1 MNFGDL
7 DLDEWV
13 AFALQFLVHLC
24 MLAMWIVAVV
34 QISLHWKDV
43 RKHIPAA
50 LATGGVVLVWGGVL
64 AVLYGPTSPWLS
76 IAMAI
81 QFAIN
86 AALIP
91 VILPIA
97 RRWDEE
103 MGWKMGWKMGG
114 ALRGKRILA
123 TIPLVLIAT
132 VIAGALTAAIFY
144 VAPFEVSDEAMKME
158 QQMMS
163 SVPGVVLMVMGAAF
177 YEELVFRMGFFVFL
191 HRAFRRFDRLGI
203 LAAIISSALWALA
216 HSGSVE
222 PMWVKYLQIFP
233 FGILQCV
240 LYRVARG
247 IEAPILTHIL
257 FNVGV
262 LVVAQSMQ

>member
-7 DLDEWV
+7 DLDELV
-13 AFALQFLVHLC
+13 VVVLQFLIYLC

-34 QISLHWKDV
+34 HISLDWKEV

-50 LATGGVVLVWGGVL
+50 LVTGGVVLLWGGVL
-64 AVLYGPTSPWLS
+64 TLLYARTSPLLS
-76 IAMAI
+76 IGMAI

-91 VILPIA
+91 VILPMA

-103 MGWKMGWKMGG
+103 MGWKMGG
-114 ALRGKRILA
+114 ALRGKRILT

-158 QQMMS
+158 KDMMS

-216 HSGSVE
+216 HSGPVD

-247 IEAPILTHIL
+247 IEAPILTHML

-262 LVVAQSMQ
+262 LFVAQSMQ